1 MERALRSNINCF
13 DFMQLGWEANITR
26 LPLGVVGRGL
36 WGGEHKA
43 VHIETALWEG
53 EDYESPL
60 GLGGKHKGFF
70 FFSLFGG

>member
-1 MERALRSNINCF
+1 
-13 DFMQLGWEANITR
+13 MQLGWEANITR

-53 EDYESPL
+53 EDYESPS
-60 GLGGKHKGFF
+60 GWEVNIRFFFFF
-70 FFSLFGG
+70 FFSLLGG